1 MASLKIHNNHNL
13 LPTGEELPFKPFS
26 RNFYALIAQCENHT
40 KATATFINPSIAIIP
55 LDANRRMVVT
65 L

>member
-1 MASLKIHNNHNL
+1 MASLAIYSNANHA
-13 LPTGEELPFKPFS
+13 PTGEELPFKPFS

-40 KATATFINPSIAIIP
+40 KSTATFINPSIAIIP
-55 LDANRRMVVT
+55 LDTNRRMVVT